1 MTPRGWSNEN
11 VFWLDG
17 ARGSVRAPLREDLRV
32 DVAII
37 GGGIVGLHCAHQ
49 LSRSG
54 LRIALFEARIIGHQA
69 TGRSTA
75 KVTSQHSLAYHDLAR
90 DFGADHARIHARSN
104 EDAVSVV
111 ATTCAAIGAR
121 FESCDAY
128 VYARDDDEMRALQ
141 QEVAAARAAGIAATI
156 EGAVSAP
163 VVVAGALR
171 FPDQGQID
179 PCEYLQSLARL
190 LDTDVSIYEQSRV
203 EVVEAGKPC
212 RISVN
217 GCRVE
222 ADHVIVS
229 TQMPILSEGHFFAKA
244 FPFAHPII
252 AAPLPPSV
260 NLEGMFITA
269 SGPSRSFRTAERD
282 GARYLIAA
290 GPEYRPGEPQLQRQA
305 LEDLQAFVSSE
316 FGIEKPSH
324 IWTNADFRSM
334 DGAAFIGPVAARHP
348 NLLVAT
354 GLAAWGI
361 SQGVVAGQILAAQV
375 LGEEHVASA
384 LYDATRHK
392 PVAGGAEFIK
402 ENAKASAHLVGDRL
416 LSRKSHA
423 LADIRPGSGGVI
435 SQRGEKLAVR
445 CDPSGELH
453 ALSAICTHLGCIVD
467 WNDEDRTWDCP
478 CHGSRFD
485 EAGQVLSG
493 PATKPLEQRP
503 LDPLKVER

>member
-1 MTPRGWSNEN
+1 MTAKGWRNDN

-17 ARGSVRAPLREDLRV
+17 ARRAVRAPLREDLRV

-54 LRIALFEARIIGHQA
+54 LRIGLFEARIIGQQA

-75 KVTSQHSLAYHDLAR
+75 KVTSQHGLAYHELAR
-90 DFGADHARIHARSN
+90 DFGADHARIHARCN
-104 EDAVSVV
+104 EGAVSIIEDI
-111 ATTCAAIGAR
+111 CAAIGAR
-121 FESCDAY
+121 FESCDAF
-128 VYARDDDEMRALQ
+128 VYARDNDEMRAL
-141 QEVAAARAAGIAATI
+141 ERELAAARAAGIAATI

-163 VVVAGALR
+163 VTVAGALR

-179 PCEYLQSLARL
+179 PWEYLQSLAEL
-190 LDTDVSIYEQSRV
+190 LDKDVSIYEQSRV
-203 EVVEAGKPC
+203 EVIEAGKPC

-222 ADHVIVS
+222 ADHLIVS
-229 TQMPILSEGHFFAKA
+229 TQIPILSEGHFFAKA

-252 AAPLPPSV
+252 AAPLPRSV
-260 NLEGMFITA
+260 AVEGMFITA

-290 GPEYRPGEPQLQRQA
+290 GPEYRPGEPQSQRQA
-305 LEDLQAFVSSE
+305 LEDLQVFVSTE
-316 FGIEKPSH
+316 FGIEKPTH
-324 IWTNADFRSM
+324 IWTNEDFRSM
-334 DGAAFIGPVAARHP
+334 DGAAFIGAADARHP

-361 SQGVVAGQILAAQV
+361 SQGVVAGQILAAHV
-375 LGEEHVASA
+375 LGEEHGAAS

-392 PVAGGAEFIK
+392 PLTGGAEFIK
-402 ENAKASAHLVGDRL
+402 ENAKAGAHLVGDRL
-416 LSRKSHA
+416 LGRKSHV
-423 LADIRPGSGGVI
+423 LADIRPGSAGVI

-445 CDPSGELH
+445 RDASGELH
-453 ALSAICTHLGCIVD
+453 ALSAICTHLGCVVD

-503 LDPLKVER
+503 LDPVKVER